1 MTFLFF
7 GCKNTTIFLHG
18 KKKYFA
24 KGCGCR
30 IHFADLRFFCFIQEK
45 LYLPLKIFL
54 SSIKKSPKTLR
65 TENSEDTPPLT
76 RARHRSRSVSI
87 FSSTSLNAQTGI
99 HSRTK
104 PQPVCKDGDGAA
116 TKIMTLQC
124 AVYIVR
130 SKGDRGDIIREVP
143 IGDTVMEDEPYG

>member
-1 MTFLFF
+1 MKLHTKVPSPYSVFSIQYSAFSIQHSAFSIIHSTFYILHSTL
-7 GCKNTTIFLHG
+7 KNTIF
-18 KKKYFA
+18 
-24 KGCGCR
+24 
-30 IHFADLRFFCFIQEK
+30 
-45 LYLPLKIFL
+45 PLKIFL

-65 TENSEDTPPLT
+65 TENREDTPPLT

-104 PQPVCKDGDGAA
+104 PQPVCKNGDGAA